1 MAHRGASKAEVEN
14 TTMAFAR
21 ALAMGADAVEL
32 DVRLCASGELVVNH
46 DPVLKDGRAII
57 KTEKKDLPS
66 HIPTL
71 GEAIDACGEMWVNIE
86 IKNEAKELDFD
97 PQENVT
103 GRVVEFLRRRGSV
116 DRWLISSFR
125 RQTVDRV
132 RELMPGLR
140 TAWLVMTLDD
150 AELEATAKE
159 LAGQGHTALHP
170 WVKQLSRRMVDVFHG
185 HGLQINTWTC
195 DDPVRMRELVEWG
208 VDGICTNV
216 PDIARQVVDSTRS

>member
-1 MAHRGASKAEVEN
+1 MTQVMAHRGASKAEVEN

-170 WVKQLSRRMVDVFHG
+170 
-185 HGLQINTWTC
+185 
-195 DDPVRMRELVEWG
+195 
-208 VDGICTNV
+208 
-216 PDIARQVVDSTRS
+216 

>member
-1 MAHRGASKAEVEN
+1 MAHRGASKVEVEN
-14 TTMAFAR
+14 TTVAFAR

-57 KTEKKDLPS
+57 KTEKKDLPK

-86 IKNEAKELDFD
+86 IKNEAKEPDFD
-97 PQENVT
+97 PKESVT
-103 GRVVEFLRRRGSV
+103 GRVVDLLRERGSL

-125 RQTVDRV
+125 RETVDKV
-132 RELMPGLR
+132 RELMPDLK

-150 AELEATAKE
+150 AELGATAKKMVD
-159 LAGQGHTALHP
+159 QGHTALHP
-170 WVKQLSRRMVDVFHG
+170 WVKQLSRRMVDAFHG

-216 PDIARQVVDSTRS
+216 PDLARQIVDARN

>member
-216 PDIARQVVDSTRS
+216 PDIARQVVDSTR